1 MTMLGTILSKEEVD
15 DFMLEA
21 DVVRQNLKRCITSIL
36 VQDGNGQLDYEE
48 FVNMMQQY

>member
-15 DFMLEA
+15 DFMVEA
-21 DVVRQNLKRCITSIL
+21 DVVRHDLIICITSAL
-36 VQDGNGQLDYEE
+36 VQDGNGKLDYEE